1 MECCVIK
8 RSQVGLP
15 GLANKTQE
23 TEFNF
28 NFGWA
33 MNNFLVQ
40 TGPMQYLGHV
50 FTKKLFAAYLKFK
63 LNSASYILS
72 GNPTWVTA

>member
-1 MECCVIK
+1 
-8 RSQVGLP
+8 
-15 GLANKTQE
+15 
-23 TEFNF
+23 
-28 NFGWA
+28 

-63 LNSASYILS
+63 LNSASCILS